1 MSSSPDPF
9 FSLKRAA
16 QPGAEPPPPANDAA
30 PSAAF
35 VSPVPEGAP
44 ARLDAHRKAGKP
56 STWWAYRDAAGAVLH
71 WVARFDLPDGG
82 KDVRPLTLW
91 RSPAGVLGW
100 EWRGCPDPRPLYGL
114 DRLAQA
120 GPTAPVLLV
129 EGEKAADLAGKLFP
143 DMAVLTWQG
152 GTNATGKADWRP
164 LAGRRVVIWPDN
176 DDAGQKAA
184 GKALAMLRGVGAVG
198 RVVEAPWG
206 DLPKAWDLADS
217 FPSGFSL
224 EAAQAAVS
232 AALAAIPQPGAVG
245 HPAGPSG
252 VRWPPRF
259 RMEADGLF
267 RELERGE
274 GLERL
279 SDPFEVLGEVYAPTG
294 NGWGLRL
301 RLGGRRAA
309 GREVNVWCKHF
320 VGQGVEVKSEL
331 AALGLYLKPSGRS
344 DPFMAALSGVQ
355 VDKRFRSFSRT
366 GWAEPGVTY
375 VLPGQVIGRPVADE
389 VIFDGSG
396 INLRFAQRGDLDG
409 WRAGIAAQAAEN
421 PFLGF
426 VLALAF
432 VGPLARLMDWQGGGF
447 HLRGGS
453 GAGKT
458 TLAEAAGS
466 VWGGGGEAGFAHL
479 WRTTDNALE
488 GLAEGHNDALLILD
502 ELGMVAP
509 EAAGNAVYMLAS
521 GGGKA
526 RAQAGGGNRPRV
538 EWRVPFLSTGEI
550 GLGAHIATGR
560 LAGDIKAG
568 QELRFLDLE
577 ADAGKG
583 WGVWSTLRGV
593 SSAEMSDGIRAAAR
607 EHYGWAGPAFV
618 RALVDSDSLA
628 EVKGFVRA
636 AHQAFKDRAKR
647 EGDSHQI
654 GRAADRFAQ
663 VAAAGELAARLGV
676 LPWRAGDAASAVRW
690 VFDRWADGFG
700 RAHTVEQRRV
710 FEAARRALEVS
721 GAKFAIFSE
730 ETELETAQKD
740 RERLGW
746 RHTHDGEE
754 VFVFHASGWNEVF
767 KSVGGGP
774 RAAGFLKAAGFLIV
788 ETGAVAVR
796 ENLLNRHFKKKGRCY
811 WLRAAFLESDLGL
824 G

>member
-1 MSSSPDPF
+1 MSDPF
-9 FSLKRAA
+9 SSLKRAA

-44 ARLDAHRKAGKP
+44 ARLDAHSKAGTAT
-56 STWWAYRDAAGAVLH
+56 TWWGYRDASGALLH
-71 WVARFDLPDGG
+71 WVVRFDPPRGR
-82 KDVRPLTLW
+82 KFFKPLTLW
-91 RSPAGVLGW
+91 QTPAGSL
-100 EWRGCPDPRPLYGL
+100 EWDWKGPPDPRPLYGQ
-114 DRLAQA
+114 DRLAQV
-120 GPTAPVLLV
+120 GPVLLV
-129 EGEKAADLAGKLFP
+129 EGERAADRAGELFP

-184 GKALAMLRGVGAVG
+184 SAALAMLRGVGAVG

-206 DLPKAWDLADS
+206 DLPKAWDLADP

-232 AALAAIPQPGAVG
+232 EALAAIPQPGAVAG
-245 HPAGPSG
+245 PADPSG

-267 RELERGE
+267 REVERGE

-309 GREVNVWCKHF
+309 GREVNVWRKHF
-320 VGQGVEVKSEL
+320 VGQGVEVKGEL

-344 DPFMAALSGVQ
+344 DPFMAALSQVE
-355 VDKRFRSFSRT
+355 VDKRFRSLSRT

-389 VIFDGSG
+389 VIFDGPG
-396 INLRFAQRGDLDG
+396 INLRFAQRGDLES
-409 WRAGIAAQAAEN
+409 WRAGIAAQAAGN
-421 PFLGF
+421 PLLGF

-447 HLRGGS
+447 HLRGS
-453 GAGKT
+453 SSCGKT

-466 VWGGGGEAGFAHL
+466 VWGGGGELGFAHA

-488 GLAEGHNDALLILD
+488 GLAEGHNDALLVLD
-502 ELGMVAP
+502 ELGQVAP
-509 EAAGNAVYMLAS
+509 EAAGSAAYVLAS
-521 GGGKA
+521 GQAKA
-526 RAQAGGGNRPRV
+526 RAQAGGGNRTRA

-560 LAGDIKAG
+560 LGGDAKAG

-593 SSAEMSDGIRAAAR
+593 SSAEMSDGLRAVAR

-636 AHQAFKDRAKR
+636 AHRAFKDRAHR
-647 EGDSHQI
+647 AGDSSQV

-676 LPWRAGDAASAVRW
+676 LPWRAGDASSAVRW

-721 GAKFAIFSE
+721 AAKFAVFSE
-730 ETELETAQKD
+730 ETETETAQKD

-746 RHTHDGEE
+746 RHSHEGQE

-767 KSVGGGP
+767 KPVGGGA

-788 ETGAVAVR
+788 ETGPAAVK
-796 ENLLNRHFKKKGRCY
+796 ENRLSRKFRTKGRGY